1 VTVAVVV
8 FGLCMAGLVGWLIQ
22 QSLILEPWVA
32 GGPGPLEHQ
41 AIRHRQ
47 RMRSM
52 LVVIIAV
59 VTSLFGLFI
68 SAYLMRMEVADWR
81 PTPEP
86 SLLWGNT
93 GVLVLCSVALQWA
106 HHAATRG
113 DVSTLRTMVLAGG
126 LLSLVFIGGQY
137 AVWRQLTA
145 LGYFMTSNPAADFFY
160 LLTALHVAHVGGGLV
175 ALTRTARRLFAGADP
190 ERVRVSVE
198 LCASYWHFLLA
209 VWIVLLALLS
219 ST

>member
-8 FGLCMAGLVGWLIQ
+8 FGLCMAGLVGWLIR

-32 GGPGPLEHQ
+32 GGPAPLEHQ
-41 AIRHRQ
+41 SVRRRQ
-47 RMRSM
+47 QMRSM
-52 LVVIIAV
+52 LVVMFAV

-68 SAYLMRMEVADWR
+68 SAYLIRMEVADWR
-81 PTPEP
+81 PAPEP
-86 SLLWGNT
+86 DLLWANT

-106 HHAATRG
+106 HRAATRG
-113 DVSTLRTMVLAGG
+113 DLPTLRNTMLAGG
-126 LLSLVFIGGQY
+126 VLSLVFIGGQY
-137 AVWRQLTA
+137 AVWQQLTA
-145 LGYFMTSNPAADFFY
+145 RGYFMTSNPAADFFY
-160 LLTALHVAHVGGGLV
+160 VLTALHVAHLGGGLV
-175 ALTRTARRLFAGADP
+175 ALARTVGRLFAGAEP
-190 ERVRVSVE
+190 EQMRLSVE